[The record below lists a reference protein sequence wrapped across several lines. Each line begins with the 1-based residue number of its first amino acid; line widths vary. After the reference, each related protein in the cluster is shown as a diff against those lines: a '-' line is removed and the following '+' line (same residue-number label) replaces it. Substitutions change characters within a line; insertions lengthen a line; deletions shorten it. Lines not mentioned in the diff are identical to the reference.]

1 MITLGRCPN
10 SDGLQF
16 FNPENGTIVTSIDYT
31 FQRSVTSGAR
41 FGYKYQAGT
50 FIYRLDESNT
60 MFSPK
65 FALDSTVLVHTHSP
79 PHVATVIGIPSYVQP
94 DIYTV
99 KFHDDSIAEYSL
111 SENLLEATSAPC
123 PKSVSSILPDWIKG
137 GATAT
142 LFLSNMTKPK
152 HGKLYSNNTG
162 EWYFCAGKNTDIN
175 KGILLSDLTAN
186 SHYLLESGQLFRG
199 HAKFQRV
206 FQARNQLLL
215 KQCVLRHVSAHGLQS
230 FVAPS
235 SLKHHSSMTEGD
247 KKIWDDAYNEEYDG
261 LADIPTWEVISDSQ
275 FKLLSK
281 GVRPLPSM
289 AISTI
294 KYDSNNTP
302 KRAKYRIVILG
313 NLDYHQWSK
322 ESTAAPVM
330 SQLELR
336 LLTSLAVFHKRTL
349 KNCDVK
355 QAFVQSSL
363 PFHEEYY
370 VKPPSGC
377 PRSPPGT
384 YWRLIRSWYGLRRA
398 PKLWFEKLSGHLKSM
413 GLHSS
418 QNSPCLFVGTLIDG
432 EAPIFVGIYVDD
444 IIYFSPSDAVKKKF
458 EEQLSALGSIEF
470 MGQVSHFLGIE
481 FTWSHQPDGNLS
493 VTLTQQSFAE
503 MLLENLG
510 CSTSSK
516 SMFTS
521 PYRSGISIDSIPPD
535 EITSTE
541 HDKLW
546 LQYQSIVGSLN
557 WLAQQRDQ
565 ILLQ

>member
-1 MITLGRCPN
+1 LESQFSTPFELAHAIKPDLRLLVKPFSLAAVRRERVGNENISKFSLQSIPMITLGRCPN

-16 FNPENGTIVTSIDYT
+16 FNHENENGTIATSIVYT
-31 FQRSVTSGAR
+31 FQPSVTSGAR

-65 FALDSTVLVHTHSP
+65 FALDSTVLAHTHSP
-79 PHVATVIGIPSYVQP
+79 PHVATVIGTPSYVRL

-111 SENLLEATSAPC
+111 SENLLEATPAPC
-123 PKSVSSILPDWIKG
+123 PKPVSSILPDWIKG

-349 KNCDVK
+349 KK
-355 QAFVQSSL
+355 
-363 PFHEEYY
+363 
-370 VKPPSGC
+370 
-377 PRSPPGT
+377 
-384 YWRLIRSWYGLRRA
+384 LRR
-398 PKLWFEKLSGHLKSM
+398 KTSL
-413 GLHSS
+413 
-418 QNSPCLFVGTLIDG
+418 C
-432 EAPIFVGIYVDD
+432 PIF
-444 IIYFSPSDAVKKKF
+444 
-458 EEQLSALGSIEF
+458 
-470 MGQVSHFLGIE
+470 
-481 FTWSHQPDGNLS
+481 
-493 VTLTQQSFAE
+493 
-503 MLLENLG
+503 
-510 CSTSSK
+510 ST
-516 SMFTS
+516 
-521 PYRSGISIDSIPPD
+521 IS
-535 EITSTE
+535 
-541 HDKLW
+541 
-546 LQYQSIVGSLN
+546 
-557 WLAQQRDQ
+557 
-565 ILLQ
+565 